1 MRHRYE
7 SRYLSAGGVSFG
19 AAAKM
24 TKLDNLTGQ
33 RFGRLTVIE
42 RAPKLG
48 KNTAWLCVCDCGEY
62 KAVPAYRLKSGE
74 TTSCGCAN
82 RIKQIA
88 AGQRFGALVTLCV
101 TTKPN
106 SRKRYWLCR
115 CDCGNLKYI
124 PEYCLQTG
132 QTHSCGCQKSQLI
145 SLRFKRH
152 GETGTR
158 LFNVWSSM
166 KQRCSDPN
174 HASYRYYGAR
184 GISVCEEWA
193 TDYTAFRDWA
203 LSTGYDETAP
213 TGVCTI
219 DRIDVDG
226 NYEPSN
232 CRWVDMKVQSS
243 NKRPHDQKPTR
254 VRPVIRIEACGNE
267 TKFDSIVDAARAIG
281 GESKRSLI
289 GDCCRGK
296 RPTAYGYEWRY
307 AE

>member
-1 MRHRYE
+1 M
-7 SRYLSAGGVSFG
+7 SVTSSFG
-19 AAAKM
+19 VAAKM

-33 RFGRLTVIE
+33 RFGKLAVIE
-42 RAPKLG
+42 RAPNLG
-48 KNTAWLCVCDCGEY
+48 KNTAWLCRCDCGEY
-62 KAVPAYRLKSGE
+62 RVVPAHRLKSGE

-88 AGQRFGALVTLCV
+88 AGQRFGTLVTLCV

-115 CDCGNLKYI
+115 CDCGNLKYVS
-124 PEYCLQTG
+124 EYCLQTD
-132 QTHSCGCQKSQLI
+132 QTHSCGCQTRQLI
-145 SLRFKRH
+145 SSHAKRH

-166 KQRCSDPN
+166 KQRCYNPAKANYSD
-174 HASYRYYGAR
+174 YGGR
-184 GISVCEEWA
+184 GIAVCDEWRESFE
-193 TDYTAFRDWA
+193 AFRDWA
-203 LSTGYDETAP
+203 LSSGYDPDAP
-213 TGVCTI
+213 TGKCTL

-232 CRWVDMKVQSS
+232 CRWVDMKVQNN

-254 VRPVIRIEACGNE
+254 VRPVIRVEASGNE
-267 TKFDSIVDAARAIG
+267 TRFDSIMDAARAMG
-281 GESKRSLI
+281 SESKRSLI